1 MKLDRIRCAICERT
15 KGEDENPTMHRIAP
29 CMLSF
34 VFFLCGDCLRL
45 PPEDRLLKDLIK
57 ERQQWKPGS

>member
-1 MKLDRIRCAICERT
+1 M
-15 KGEDENPTMHRIAP
+15 DETESMHRIAP

-57 ERQQWKPGS
+57 ERMK